1 MGNPSEQPEAD
12 GSEADYETHIAILRR
27 LLAEGEEDIRAG
39 RVRPA
44 SEFIAEGS
52 RESQRLSEG

>member
-1 MGNPSEQPEAD
+1 MDNESEPPEAES
-12 GSEADYETHIAILRR
+12 SEADYETHIANLRR

-44 SEFIAEGS
+44 SEFFAEWS
-52 RESQRLSEG
+52 RER